1 MGGFGSLSGICRG
14 ILVWNPRS
22 SAAAVA
28 SVCLWPI
35 NSSSPFGSS
44 FRMNLDVEMEKKRYK
59 RKLLIGKIGD
69 DFSIFLLFFQILL
82 AVGPKGD
89 G

>member
-1 MGGFGSLSGICRG
+1 
-14 ILVWNPRS
+14 
-22 SAAAVA
+22 
-28 SVCLWPI
+28 
-35 NSSSPFGSS
+35 
-44 FRMNLDVEMEKKRYK
+44 MNLDVEMEKKRYK